1 MKTVINCDQVALLMD
16 IFNRY
21 LPRSKFPSVSQQRD
35 MMMFGMLY
43 ETMDILNLELEDK
56 LAVNNATPPMVR
68 NPKITQRLNEI
79 IDTGDR

>member
-1 MKTVINCDQVALLMD
+1 MKTVIDCDQVALLMD

-21 LPRSKFPSVSQQRD
+21 LPKSKFPRVSQQRD

-56 LAVNNATPPMVR
+56 LAVNNATPPMAR
-68 NPKITQRLNEI
+68 DPKITQRLNEI